1 LVWKLINLPNST
13 HWLIK
18 FIFEFYLFVI
28 PQIVIFALPQYA
40 WYMIPWLASF
50 LLLGLL
56 WSGPAANNA
65 PGMTVEQLAK
75 EPRKLAIT
83 NFRAGMMIQTII
95 GILAVDF
102 SSFPRRHAKTETFG
116 TSLVANSGT

>member
-1 LVWKLINLPNST
+1 MLVWKLINLPNSA

-18 FIFEFYLFVI
+18 FIFEFYLFII
-28 PQIVIFALPQYA
+28 PQIVIFALPRYA
-40 WYMIPWLASF
+40 WYMIPWMASF

-56 WSGPAANNA
+56 WNGPGVNSTRR
-65 PGMTVEQLAK
+65 MRMEQLAK
-75 EPRKLAIT
+75 EPRKSAIT

-116 TSLVANSGT
+116 TSLVG